1 MKVATL
7 KLFTFILFFA
17 FLTSCSEDDEPKQF
31 PLDQASTI
39 DSEDY
44 SVYSAVI
51 SSRGSGAFVIAQKTA
66 FGMSFMEPDNSYVI
80 TSLSEGNPGFE
91 PEMVTTLI
99 ENNVTPLF
107 LDYSFPLSSAQVF
120 LVSQVQLDYIFN
132 SDSYDKDWIQFYNAF
147 PNANGF
153 NQFSAV
159 AYNADKTKALLETG
173 NICGPLCGLGILYYL
188 EKENGLWI
196 IKKTVDTW
204 IS

>member
-7 KLFTFILFFA
+7 KSLVFLFFFA
-17 FLTSCSEDDEPKQF
+17 FLTSCSEDNEPKQF
-31 PLDQASTI
+31 SLDQPSAI
-39 DSEDY
+39 DAEDY
-44 SVYSAVI
+44 AVYTAVI
-51 SSRGSGAFVIAQKTA
+51 SSFNSSNVVITQKTA
-66 FGMSFMEPDNSYVI
+66 FGMSFMMADDNYVYA
-80 TSLSEGNPGFE
+80 LSEGNPGFE

-99 ENNVTPLF
+99 DNNVNPLF
-107 LDYSFPLSSAQVF
+107 LDYSFPISSTHVI
-120 LVSQVQLDYIFN
+120 LVPQAELNYIFN
-132 SDSYDKDWIQFYNAF
+132 TDSDNDWMQFYNTF

-173 NICGPLCGLGILYYL
+173 NVCGSLCGLGTLFYL
-188 EKENGLWI
+188 EKENGIWI

>member
-7 KLFTFILFFA
+7 KSLVFLFFFA
-17 FLTSCSEDDEPKQF
+17 FLTSCSDDNEPKQF
-31 PLDQASTI
+31 SLDQPSAI
-39 DSEDY
+39 DAEDY
-44 SVYSAVI
+44 AVYTAVI
-51 SSRGSGAFVIAQKTA
+51 SSFNSSNVVIAQKTA

-99 ENNVTPLF
+99 DNNINPLF
-107 LDYSFPLSSAQVF
+107 LDYSFPISSTHVI
-120 LVSQVQLDYIFN
+120 LVPQAELNYIFN
-132 SDSYDKDWIQFYNAF
+132 TDSDNDWTQFYNTF

-173 NICGPLCGLGILYYL
+173 NVCGSLCGLGTLFYL
-188 EKENGLWI
+188 EKENGIWI

>member
-7 KLFTFILFFA
+7 KVLIFFSLFA
-17 FLTSCSEDDEPKQF
+17 FLTSCTDDNEPKQF
-31 PLDQASTI
+31 SLDQPSAI
-39 DSEDY
+39 DAEDY
-44 SVYSAVI
+44 AVYTAVI
-51 SSRGSGAFVIAQKTA
+51 SSFNNSNVVITQKTA
-66 FGMSFMEPDNSYVI
+66 FGMSFMEPDNSYVL

-99 ENNVTPLF
+99 DNNVNPLF
-107 LDYSFPLSSAQVF
+107 LDYSFPISSTHVI
-120 LVSQVQLDYIFN
+120 LVPQAELNYIFN
-132 SDSYDKDWIQFYNAF
+132 TDSDNDWMQFYNTF

-173 NICGPLCGLGILYYL
+173 NVCGSLCGLGTLFYL
-188 EKENGLWI
+188 EKENGIWI

>member
-7 KLFTFILFFA
+7 KSLVFLFFFA
-17 FLTSCSEDDEPKQF
+17 FLTSCSDDNEPKQF
-31 PLDQASTI
+31 SLDQPSAI
-39 DSEDY
+39 DAEDY
-44 SVYSAVI
+44 AVYTAVI
-51 SSRGSGAFVIAQKTA
+51 SSFNSSNVVITQKTA
-66 FGMSFMEPDNSYVI
+66 FGMSFMMADDNYVYA
-80 TSLSEGNPGFE
+80 LSEGNPGFE

-99 ENNVTPLF
+99 DNNVNPLF
-107 LDYSFPLSSAQVF
+107 LDYSFPISSTHVI
-120 LVSQVQLDYIFN
+120 LVPQAELNYIFN
-132 SDSYDKDWIQFYNAF
+132 TDSDNDWMQFYNTF

-173 NICGPLCGLGILYYL
+173 NVCGSLCGLGTLFYL
-188 EKENGLWI
+188 EKENSVWI

>member
-7 KLFTFILFFA
+7 KSLVFLFFFA
-17 FLTSCSEDDEPKQF
+17 FLTSCSDDNEPKQF
-31 PLDQASTI
+31 SLDQPSAI
-39 DSEDY
+39 DAEDY
-44 SVYSAVI
+44 AVYTAVI
-51 SSRGSGAFVIAQKTA
+51 SSFNSSNVVIAQKTA

-99 ENNVTPLF
+99 DNNINPLF
-107 LDYSFPLSSAQVF
+107 LDYSFPISSTHVI
-120 LVSQVQLDYIFN
+120 LVPQAELNYIFN
-132 SDSYDKDWIQFYNAF
+132 TDSDNDWMQFYNTF

-173 NICGPLCGLGILYYL
+173 NVCGSLCGLGTLFYL
-188 EKENGLWI
+188 EKENSVWI

>member
-1 MKVATL
+1 MKEATL
-7 KLFTFILFFA
+7 KSLVFLFLFA
-17 FLTSCSEDDEPKQF
+17 FLTSCSDDNDPKQF
-31 PLDQASTI
+31 SLDQPSAI
-39 DSEDY
+39 DAEDY
-44 SVYSAVI
+44 AVYTAVI
-51 SSRGSGAFVIAQKTA
+51 SSKGSGAFLLKQKTA
-66 FGMSFMEPDNSYVI
+66 FGMSFMESDNSYVL

-99 ENNVTPLF
+99 DNNVNPLF
-107 LDYSFPLSSAQVF
+107 LDYSFPISSTHVI
-120 LVSQVQLDYIFN
+120 LVPQAELNYIFN
-132 SDSYDKDWIQFYNAF
+132 TDSDNDWMQFYNTF

-173 NICGPLCGLGILYYL
+173 NVCGSLCGLGTLFYL
-188 EKENGLWI
+188 EKENGVWI

>member
-1 MKVATL
+1 MKAATL
-7 KLFTFILFFA
+7 KSLVFLFLFA
-17 FLTSCSEDDEPKQF
+17 FLTSCSDDNDPKQF
-31 PLDQASTI
+31 SLDQPSAI
-39 DSEDY
+39 DAEDY
-44 SVYSAVI
+44 AVYTAVI
-51 SSRGSGAFVIAQKTA
+51 SFKGSGAFLLKQKTA
-66 FGMSFMEPDNSYVI
+66 FGMSFMESDNNYVL

-99 ENNVTPLF
+99 DNNINPLF
-107 LDYSFPLSSAQVF
+107 LDYAFPISSIQVI
-120 LVSQVQLDYIFN
+120 LVSEAELNYIFN
-132 SDSYDKDWIQFYNAF
+132 TDSDNDWMQFYNTF

-173 NICGPLCGLGILYYL
+173 NVCGSLCGLGTLFYL
-188 EKENGLWI
+188 EKENGVWI

>member
-7 KLFTFILFFA
+7 KSLVFLFFFA
-17 FLTSCSEDDEPKQF
+17 FLTSCSEDNEPKQF
-31 PLDQASTI
+31 SLDQPSAI
-39 DSEDY
+39 DAEDY
-44 SVYSAVI
+44 AVYTAVI
-51 SSRGSGAFVIAQKTA
+51 SSFNSSNVVIAQKTA

-99 ENNVTPLF
+99 DNNINPLF
-107 LDYSFPLSSAQVF
+107 LDYSFPISSTHVI
-120 LVSQVQLDYIFN
+120 LVPQAELNYIFN
-132 SDSYDKDWIQFYNAF
+132 TDSDNDWMQFYNTF

-173 NICGPLCGLGILYYL
+173 NVCGSLCGLGTLFYL
-188 EKENGLWI
+188 EKENGIWI

>member
-7 KLFTFILFFA
+7 KSLVFLFFFA
-17 FLTSCSEDDEPKQF
+17 FLTSCSDDNEPKQF
-31 PLDQASTI
+31 SLDQPSGI
-39 DSEDY
+39 DAEDY
-44 SVYSAVI
+44 AVYTAVI
-51 SSRGSGAFVIAQKTA
+51 SSKGSGTFLLKQKTV
-66 FGMSFMEPDNSYVI
+66 FGMSFMEPDNSYVLN
-80 TSLSEGNPGFE
+80 SLSEGNPEFE

-99 ENNVTPLF
+99 DNNVNPLF
-107 LDYSFPLSSAQVF
+107 LDYSFPISSIQVI
-120 LVSQVQLDYIFN
+120 LVSEAELNYIFN
-132 SDSYDKDWIQFYNAF
+132 TDSDNDWMQFYNTF

-173 NICGPLCGLGILYYL
+173 NVCGSLCGLGTLFYL
-188 EKENGLWI
+188 EKENGIWI

>member
-7 KLFTFILFFA
+7 KSLVFLFFFA
-17 FLTSCSEDDEPKQF
+17 FLTSCSEDNEPKQF
-31 PLDQASTI
+31 SLDQPSAI
-39 DSEDY
+39 DAEDY
-44 SVYSAVI
+44 AVYTAVI
-51 SSRGSGAFVIAQKTA
+51 SSFNSSNVVITQKTA
-66 FGMSFMEPDNSYVI
+66 FGMSFMMADDNYVYA
-80 TSLSEGNPGFE
+80 LSEGNPGFE

-99 ENNVTPLF
+99 DNNVNPLF
-107 LDYSFPLSSAQVF
+107 LDYSFPISSTHVI
-120 LVSQVQLDYIFN
+120 LVPQAELNYIFN
-132 SDSYDKDWIQFYNAF
+132 SDSDNDWMQFYNTF

-173 NICGPLCGLGILYYL
+173 NVCGSLCGLGTLFYL
-188 EKENGLWI
+188 EKENGIWI